1 MASEKPEAM
10 KGTERLWGSASD
22 EGLFECVL
30 TGGIR
35 QEHTLRIDADKFDTR
50 RFREIHPGWIWRMQ
64 LCGLHHELGPDGQR

>member
-35 QEHTLRIDADKFDTR
+35 QEKALGIDADKLNAR
-50 RFREIHPGWIWRMQ
+50 GSGEVRLR
-64 LCGLHHELGPDGQR
+64 